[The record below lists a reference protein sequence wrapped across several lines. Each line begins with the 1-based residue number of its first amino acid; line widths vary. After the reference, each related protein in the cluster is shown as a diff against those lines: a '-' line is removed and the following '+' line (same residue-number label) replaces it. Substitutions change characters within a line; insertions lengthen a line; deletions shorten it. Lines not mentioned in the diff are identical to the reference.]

1 LVPVLEFSTV
11 RKYAGVTRSLAQ
23 AMLTMML
30 ILTPMLLLSGAWT
43 PPEAM
48 ASWVRGASLISPM
61 RYFIDFGH
69 SVLFKGNGTAYVWN
83 DIIGIIVLGTLL
95 FSFSIWWFGRKIA
108 K

>member
-48 ASWVRGASLISPM
+48 AFVGERGKPHITDEIFHRFRP
-61 RYFIDFGH
+61 
-69 SVLFKGNGTAYVWN
+69 
-83 DIIGIIVLGTLL
+83 
-95 FSFSIWWFGRKIA
+95 
-108 K
+108 